1 MLPAQQRQA
10 LNTGGRRLFR
20 EDSVASWRHQMKGP
34 KKGLK
39 PAAFLACLL
48 IDFRQDQAE
57 VKIQTNICLQALLMA
72 AVTS

>member
-1 MLPAQQRQA
+1 
-10 LNTGGRRLFR
+10 
-20 EDSVASWRHQMKGP
+20 MKGP